1 MYRQDIDA
9 LKGIA
14 IIAVV
19 LFHLGF
25 LKSGYLGVDLF
36 FVINGFFVIPSVI
49 RQIGNNTFSYI
60 SFLEKKLIRFLPLV
74 VLASAVSLGLGYF
87 LMLPD
92 HYENLAQAVIA
103 GNLMSENVL
112 SAITTKN
119 YWDVSNEFKPL
130 MHLWYLG
137 ILYEFYIVFPLIMY
151 LVKFVAKKTNNDSNK
166 VMKITLLSL
175 CIVSFVLY
183 IMPFDSVGNKFYFLH
198 YRMFEIG
205 VGGIIAQIVQSKNPK
220 ATFCKIVQ
228 PISLLFLLLL
238 MSCSLFPSTQLSNIP
253 VIGSAN
259 LLNNGLPISSSFA
272 LILTVL
278 FSCAAIICDK
288 GGSFVLRS
296 KVLMWVGKMSF
307 SLFIWHQVI
316 IAFYRYS
323 ISYNMNLM
331 AYVTLFVLS
340 FILAIFSYYCIEKKI
355 KATHQ
360 TFIVWVLMVIFVIIP
375 STYLFL
381 HAGVVRDVPELNV
394 VKGTEHRGMFGEYC
408 DRVYC
413 YNQDFPDN
421 GKKNVLVVNISF
433 GRDFANVLL
442 ESPYKDS
449 INLSY
454 VYLWRYPEALKRAK
468 SADYIFSFTSKED
481 IPQEVWNIKKK
492 TAKVYGIG
500 TKNYGASNGVC
511 YARRRDADF
520 HKKTN
525 KLVPGYKELNE
536 KWRISWGENYIDF
549 ITPAMCQNGEIRI
562 FTPDNRFI
570 AQDCKH
576 FTEAGAK
583 WYASIINWEDIFK

>member
-288 GGSFVLRS
+288 GGS
-296 KVLMWVGKMSF
+296 
-307 SLFIWHQVI
+307 
-316 IAFYRYS
+316 
-323 ISYNMNLM
+323 NLCH
-331 AYVTLFVLS
+331 Y
-340 FILAIFSYYCIEKKI
+340 
-355 KATHQ
+355 
-360 TFIVWVLMVIFVIIP
+360 
-375 STYLFL
+375 
-381 HAGVVRDVPELNV
+381 
-394 VKGTEHRGMFGEYC
+394 
-408 DRVYC
+408 
-413 YNQDFPDN
+413 
-421 GKKNVLVVNISF
+421 
-433 GRDFANVLL
+433 
-442 ESPYKDS
+442 S
-449 INLSY
+449 INLS
-454 VYLWRYPEALKRAK
+454 VFACRSCTRCTRIKCCKRNRA
-468 SADYIFSFTSKED
+468 SWN
-481 IPQEVWNIKKK
+481 VW
-492 TAKVYGIG
+492 
-500 TKNYGASNGVC
+500 
-511 YARRRDADF
+511 
-520 HKKTN
+520 
-525 KLVPGYKELNE
+525 
-536 KWRISWGENYIDF
+536 
-549 ITPAMCQNGEIRI
+549 
-562 FTPDNRFI
+562 
-570 AQDCKH
+570 
-576 FTEAGAK
+576 
-583 WYASIINWEDIFK
+583 